1 MARFSLNDLNRFLAV
16 DPDCPYWMGI
26 DVHKNSYHIAL
37 RRDDENVF
45 TWSAPALPQNIIEMI
60 VDSQVHITGVCYE
73 SGPTGFTLARTLKNA
88 GIPVVVGAPSK
99 IPRSI
104 SRGSKTDRLDC
115 IKLACFASKGLIR
128 PIAVPTETEES
139 ERSILRRRNQLVD
152 EIRRCKQRIK
162 SMFLYHGFDIP
173 ESTTNWRNGCLDEL
187 RSIELPSGMRMTLLS
202 HVRELEYL
210 NEELNTVMKQLRDIG
225 RRPEHRK
232 AVDSLKSVPGVG
244 DVVAT
249 TFLLELFNPQRFGRA
264 EEVASYLGLAPTV
277 HHSGEKTPR
286 GYLVPVGQ
294 TRLRSLLV
302 EAAWI
307 WRSKDEYARLQ
318 YNKLMSRTGIP
329 QKAITALA
337 RRLSIILW
345 RLSIEQ
351 RAYRPVGN

>member
-1 MARFSLNDLNRFLAV
+1 MARFSLSDLKRFLAV
-16 DPDCPYWMGI
+16 DPDSRFWMGI

-37 RRDDENVF
+37 RRDDENIF
-45 TWSAPALPQNIIEMI
+45 TWSAPASPQKILEMI
-60 VDSQVHITGVCYE
+60 IDLQIPIEGVCYE
-73 SGPTGFTLARTLKNA
+73 SGPTGFTLARTLENA
-88 GIPVVVGAPSK
+88 GIPAIVGAPSK

-115 IKLACFASKGLIR
+115 IKLACFVSKGLIK

-162 SMFLYHGFDIP
+162 SMSLYHGFDIP
-173 ESTTNWRNGCLDEL
+173 ESTTNWRKGCLDEL
-187 RSIELPSGMRMTLLS
+187 KSIPLPSGMKMTLLS
-202 HVRELEYL
+202 HVRELEYI
-210 NEELNTVMKQLRDIG
+210 NEELSIVMKQLKDICQ
-225 RRPEHRK
+225 RPEHRK
-232 AVDSLKSVPGVG
+232 VVDSLKSVPGVG

-249 TFLLELFNPQRFGRA
+249 TFLLELFNPGRFGRS

-286 GYLVPVGQ
+286 GYLIPIGQ

-307 WRSKDEYARLQ
+307 WKSHDDYAHQQ
-318 YNKLMSRTGIP
+318 YNKLISRTGIP

-337 RRLSIILW
+337 RKLSIILW

-351 RAYRPVGN
+351 RAYRPVKT